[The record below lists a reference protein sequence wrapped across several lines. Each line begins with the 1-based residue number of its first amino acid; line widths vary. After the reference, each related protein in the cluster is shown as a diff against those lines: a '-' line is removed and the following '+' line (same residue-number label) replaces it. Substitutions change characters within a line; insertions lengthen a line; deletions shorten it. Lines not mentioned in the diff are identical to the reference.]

1 MRFLLITTA
10 LLFSGHAQSDNF
22 WLCASDDDPRSVIVS
37 LPEKGAAAVQVGGS
51 NSNVLAT
58 FEEEVDEN
66 GGRSLRFNFNNY
78 ESTLILKTS
87 LKEKKKL
94 KKGENNI
101 VLGFLYDF
109 SSVEDGELATGV
121 TFLCLPRVE
130 G

>member
-58 FEEEVDEN
+58 FEEEVDD
-66 GGRSLRFNFNNY
+66 
-78 ESTLILKTS
+78 LKTVMS
-87 LKEKKKL
+87 IVD
-94 KKGENNI
+94 NI
-101 VLGFLYDF
+101 
-109 SSVEDGELATGV
+109 SSKNI
-121 TFLCLPRVE
+121 RI
-130 G
+130 